1 MPMPRPRARPRLTRM
16 STSSTSAFRQWNPRI
31 YTFLVAGVVLLFV
44 SISYL
49 QMSLG
54 GASSSHRPHHRSI
67 KLDDPGMAI
76 SPVLTFN
83 PFITFILV
91 VDSSNSFQLTLC
103 PGVKKNNLC
112 KITSYHCLPKFTSQ
126 SILTLYTFKRPYV
139 LRGPNRAEKAFKS
152 RCMDSLCLFLRS
164 CPCRTTPLSYSKT
177 YTFHTSNEPPF
188 GDLQEDRR
196 MLCVTSHAV

>member
-1 MPMPRPRARPRLTRM
+1 MGSTGLFGTWEELYVSRQGSGVKENELSFWKFQIETEILWQLMQFWREERAALDRSWNREENSKHLLSNLNSTMPMPRPRARPRLTRM

-67 KLDDPGMAI
+67 KLDDPGMAV

-103 PGVKKNNLC
+103 SGVKKNNLA
-112 KITSYHCLPKFTSQ
+112 
-126 SILTLYTFKRPYV
+126 R
-139 LRGPNRAEKAFKS
+139 
-152 RCMDSLCLFLRS
+152 
-164 CPCRTTPLSYSKT
+164 
-177 YTFHTSNEPPF
+177 
-188 GDLQEDRR
+188 
-196 MLCVTSHAV
+196 

>member
-1 MPMPRPRARPRLTRM
+1 MQFWREERASLDRSWNREENSKHLLSNLNSTMPMPRPRARPRLTRM

-67 KLDDPGMAI
+67 KLDDPGMAV

-103 PGVKKNNLC
+103 SGVKKNNLA
-112 KITSYHCLPKFTSQ
+112 
-126 SILTLYTFKRPYV
+126 R
-139 LRGPNRAEKAFKS
+139 
-152 RCMDSLCLFLRS
+152 
-164 CPCRTTPLSYSKT
+164 
-177 YTFHTSNEPPF
+177 
-188 GDLQEDRR
+188 
-196 MLCVTSHAV
+196 